1 MKLNDFFS
9 NDVINLKIL
18 KFENFDLLSENIGH
32 PTLKAIVKY
41 RKHSSGVTIASKF
54 IKECFS
60 FNATTIEDA
69 IKGISMLDS
78 SKAIQVTE
86 IKKKFKKNNTNS
98 FTEEICAYFN
108 ESIGKEKLLFVIGQ
122 YHDCFQEEYTCFK
135 K

>member
-9 NDVINLKIL
+9 NDVINLRIL

-41 RKHSSGVTIASKF
+41 RKHSSVVTIASKF

-78 SKAIQVTE
+78 SKAIQITE
-86 IKKKFKKNNTNS
+86 IKKKVKKTRVILLQKKYALILMNLLVKKNYCS
-98 FTEEICAYFN
+98 
-108 ESIGKEKLLFVIGQ
+108 
-122 YHDCFQEEYTCFK
+122 
-135 K
+135 